1 MADRAAIPVIRLKL
15 PCSGELE
22 FRERFASRYAAGGVF
37 IPTEKRRSPGS
48 HVRLIVEFND
58 KTGAHLSGEA
68 VVTSHLELGGK
79 KGMKLRFLSLDPDS
93 VPFDLAPAGLE
104 PSESDVPAPPQH
116 PQATTPLELELF
128 AGQEPP
134 PASDASRP
142 LEVRSKPVT
151 LRVKD
156 APLAAGHD
164 LDPSEF
170 ELIDPPQPA
179 PRAHNAA
186 QYQELFG
193 PEDFAREPAAPPPP
207 RLTTTPAGTPIRP
220 APEAA
225 RPARRSTRRLWL
237 RVLLGLVSVGVVA
250 ELVLAWPDIRDK
262 LLAGDQGM
270 QSPADS
276 ELQLADSRAEE
287 GRLVGSGGDAAL
299 DHLLRARQLA
309 PPGDRRIRE
318 RLVLLADK
326 LQALANV
333 AMSRGNLNEAAA
345 HINAALQADPAR
357 SVLEDQLTRISR
369 ERAARNQATHPAGS
383 AAPKPAAPNSTS
395 PPAAPP
401 APHSAP

>member
-37 IPTEKRRSPGS
+37 IPTEKRRPPGS

-93 VPFDLAPAGLE
+93 VPFDLAPAGIE
-104 PSESDVPAPPQH
+104 PSESDVPARPQH

-134 PASDASRP
+134 ASDASRP
-142 LEVRSKPVT
+142 LEVRSNPVT
-151 LRVKD
+151 LRVKN

-179 PRAHNAA
+179 PRAHSPS

-193 PEDFAREPAAPPPP
+193 PEDFAREPAARPSP
-207 RLTTTPAGTPIRP
+207 RLTGGTPIRP
-220 APEAA
+220 APQAA

-237 RVLLGLVSVGVVA
+237 RVLLGLVSIGVAA
-250 ELVLAWPDIRDK
+250 ELVLAWPDLRDR
-262 LLAGDQGM
+262 LLAGDRGM

-276 ELQLADSRAEE
+276 ELQLADTRAEE

-326 LQALANV
+326 LQALATL

-345 HINAALQADPAR
+345 HVNAALQADPAR
-357 SVLEDQLTRISR
+357 SALEDQLARIAR
-369 ERAARNQATHPAGS
+369 ERSARNQATHPAGS
-383 AAPKPAAPNSTS
+383 APPKQAVPNSTS
-395 PPAAPP
+395 PPATPP